1 MVSSSLDSILVPV
14 DGLQLAAGGV
24 FGLGKD
30 LGHFLEVVELHGNGA
45 EGFEGDLA
53 GLLKS
58 FYGRCRNACSLGK
71 RSSAVSSLQSPILA
85 VFGHHCHQQLGLPG
99 INIQSIFHN
108 IMCYILL

>member
-45 EGFEGDLA
+45 EGFEEILPVFSNLSIVGA
-53 GLLKS
+53 GTPVLSESVLLL
-58 FYGRCRNACSLGK
+58 YPL
-71 RSSAVSSLQSPILA
+71 SSLLSLQFLA
-85 VFGHHCHQQLGLPG
+85 IIVISSSGCLA
-99 INIQSIFHN
+99 
-108 IMCYILL
+108 